1 MIGFLF
7 PFSPFP
13 TAFYFTFHSDS
24 NHPNQTPQPYR
35 APPTYSGKYLLF
47 TSPTT
52 GHLAYVALLHNGT
65 WEQKGTFEEDNPWSD
80 HVREAHQDLC
90 RLETAEEAIRLALKC
105 RLERKCPLCRKKF
118 SEKMEVDEEVEENE
132 GTEEEEE
139 EELPHLAGLGANA
152 YDERQSDVL
161 FAGTADP
168 AEGVH
173 FGGEQE
179 SRWPIHWSPAWFR
192 VFRRRG
198 RRDGRLEYFVP
209 WGRYLDALLSLNTVV
224 PKELRA
230 KVDGALAEISD
241 QWQSMDESTL
251 ARKYFVYRPLSESTV
266 RLQTGEVDLEAHRK
280 ELEKAGGGGPWEV
293 KAPPREAWERM
304 LVAMNDLELKS
315 VHEQEKKWFGLQE
328 NEEGH
333 LPSPPNGCKYY
344 GVNQETGY
352 VRCFFCFSMF
362 SIF

>member
-1 MIGFLF
+1 M
-7 PFSPFP
+7 
-13 TAFYFTFHSDS
+13 
-24 NHPNQTPQPYR
+24 
-35 APPTYSGKYLLF
+35 
-47 TSPTT
+47 
-52 GHLAYVALLHNGT
+52 ALLHNGT

-80 HVREAHQDLC
+80 HVREAHQNLC
-90 RLETAEEAIRLALKC
+90 RLETAEEAIRLAINC

-118 SEKMEVDEEVEENE
+118 LEKMEVDDEEDE
-132 GTEEEEE
+132 GGEDVEEEEE

-161 FAGTADP
+161 FSGTSDP

-192 VFRRRG
+192 VFRRKS

-209 WGRYLDALLSLNTVV
+209 WGRYLDGLLSLNTVV

-251 ARKYFVYRPLSESTV
+251 ARKYCVYRPLSESTV
-266 RLQTGEVDLEAHRK
+266 RLQTGEVDLEEHRK
-280 ELEKAGGGGPWEV
+280 ELEKAGGGPWEV
-293 KAPPREAWERM
+293 KAPPREAWETM

-328 NEEGH
+328 NEGEVEEGQRATAQNT
-333 LPSPPNGCKYY
+333 PSCKYY

-352 VRCFFCFSMF
+352 VRCFFFVSMF